1 MPQKFVYLGIIN
13 NRPCAKLYNEN
24 IAAMGDNEALCSVPP
39 DNELVYLREQFTDKY
54 KPGEIYEADYI
65 ITVHLNDADDI
76 LKSQLE
82 KCDKVEI
89 FGILFEKKIYENTCK
104 TEMQ

>member
-13 NRPCAKLYNEN
+13 DRPCAKLYNEN

-39 DNELVYLREQFTDKY
+39 DNELVYLREELIDKY
-54 KPGEIYEADYI
+54 KPGQIYEADYI
-65 ITVHLNDADDI
+65 ITIHLNHLDNSA
-76 LKSQLE
+76 KSQLE

-89 FGILFEKKIYENTCK
+89 FGMLFEKKVI
-104 TEMQ
+104 

>member
-39 DNELVYLREQFTDKY
+39 DNELLYLNEESKDKY
-54 KPGEIYEADYI
+54 KVG
-65 ITVHLNDADDI
+65 DI
-76 LKSQLE
+76 FESDWVVFMQAIDTNGLKYHIE
-82 KCDKVEI
+82 NCDKVSI
-89 FGILFEKKIYENTCK
+89 FGMLFEKIK
-104 TEMQ
+104 